1 MSLNSERHPA
11 DVRPVV
17 RAFTLVVLLS
27 ALVAGWW
34 LLATTYRHVGPH
46 ADREPVTGPL
56 ALEKA
61 ADSLEDWRDRAGS
74 YAGADLDGFAGV
86 ALVRADASAYCI
98 EVSYGGG
105 KYHREGPNGA
115 STVGACPTA

>member
-1 MSLNSERHPA
+1 MNPLM
-11 DVRPVV
+11 V

-34 LLATTYRHVGPH
+34 LMATTYRQIGPR

-61 ADSLEDWRDRAGS
+61 AEALEAWRAEAGS
-74 YAGADLDGFAGV
+74 YAGADLGDLAGV
-86 ALVRADASAYCI
+86 SLVRADQSAYCV
-98 EVSYGGG
+98 EVESEGGE
-105 KYHREGPNGA
+105 YHREGPNGA
-115 STVGACPTA
+115 STVGTCPRG

>member
-1 MSLNSERHPA
+1 M
-11 DVRPVV
+11 V

-27 ALVAGWW
+27 ALIASWW
-34 LLATTYRHVGPH
+34 MFATTYRHIGPH

-61 ADSLEDWRDRAGS
+61 AGALEEWRAEARS
-74 YAGADLDGFAGV
+74 YAGADLDRFAAV

-98 EVSYGGG
+98 EVAYQGGT
-105 KYHREGPNGA
+105 YHREGPNGA
-115 STVGACPTA
+115 STVGACPTG

>member
-1 MSLNSERHPA
+1 M
-11 DVRPVV
+11 V

-27 ALVAGWW
+27 ALLAGWW
-34 LLATTYRHVGPH
+34 LLATTYRHMGPR

-61 ADSLEDWRDRAGS
+61 ADALEDWRAGAGS
-74 YAGADLDGFAGV
+74 YAGADLHGFAGV

-98 EVSYGGG
+98 EVSYQGGR
-105 KYHREGPNGA
+105 YHREGPNGA